1 MNDTP
6 HARGVFL
13 AAMAVVVL
21 GAAVGGGS
29 SGGSVLGPFAIG
41 APAAL
46 TIGMVLALLGLSA
59 FEKLSKQA
67 AKLLIQVSI
76 VLLGFSI
83 PLGEVARAGLAGLG
97 LAAGTIALALAA
109 GLLLGRLLKTDR
121 ELTTLLTSGTAICGG
136 SAIAATGAA
145 IRASAASISLATAI
159 VFLLNA
165 GGVYAYPPLGRWMGL
180 SQAQFG
186 AWSAIGIHDTAG
198 VVAAAKTYGS
208 EALAQATIIKL
219 TRVLWIVPVSLVLA
233 ARHRVSGGAVPS
245 VTTGTF
251 ATAATSA
258 APRLAWASIVPW
270 FITGF
275 LLACLL
281 RTMVP
286 ALADP
291 RDWLP
296 GGVSV
301 AEALRW
307 LGKFLLTVALF
318 LIGTGLSR
326 KALAAAG
333 WRPLA
338 LGIAL
343 WLIVSIASLVA
354 VRAFVG

>member
-1 MNDTP
+1 MSDSP
-6 HARGVFL
+6 AARGVFL
-13 AAMAVVVL
+13 VALAVVAL
-21 GAAVGGGS
+21 GASLGGGGGGS
-29 SGGSVLGPFAIG
+29 GALGPLTIG

-46 TIGMVLALLGLSA
+46 AIGMALALVGLVA
-59 FEKLSKQA
+59 FGPTCKAA
-67 AKLLIQVSI
+67 AKLLIQISI

-83 PLGEVARAGLAGLG
+83 PLGEVARAGLSGLG
-97 LAAGTIALALAA
+97 LAAGTIALVLVA
-109 GLLLGRLLKTDR
+109 GLALGRALRTDR
-121 ELTTLLTSGTAICGG
+121 EFTTLLTSGTAICGG

-165 GGVYAYPPLGRWMGL
+165 GGVYAYPALGRWMGL

-233 ARHRVSGGAVPS
+233 AWHRRGAAAAGTP
-245 VTTGTF
+245 TG
-251 ATAATSA
+251 
-258 APRLAWASIVPW
+258 PRLAWASIVPW
-270 FITGF
+270 FIVGF

-281 RTMVP
+281 GTFVP

-291 RDWLP
+291 RAWLP

-307 LGKFLLTVALF
+307 SGKFLLTIALF

-338 LGIAL
+338 LGVAL
-343 WLIVSIASLVA
+343 WLIVSVASLVA
-354 VRAFVG
+354 VRALVA

>member
-1 MNDTP
+1 MSDSP
-6 HARGVFL
+6 AARGAFL
-13 AAMAVVVL
+13 VALAVVVL
-21 GAAVGGGS
+21 GAAAGGGA
-29 SGGSVLGPFAIG
+29 GALGPLAIG

-46 TIGMVLALLGLSA
+46 AIGMVLALVGLVA
-59 FEKLSKQA
+59 FGPTCKTV

-83 PLGEVARAGLAGLG
+83 PLGEVARAGLSGLG
-97 LAAGTIALALAA
+97 LAAGTIALVLVA
-109 GLLLGRLLKTDR
+109 GLVLGRVLRTDR

-165 GGVYAYPPLGRWMGL
+165 GGVYAYPPLGRWMGM

-219 TRVLWIVPVSLVLA
+219 TRVLWIVPVSLTLA
-233 ARHRVSGGAVPS
+233 AWHRRGA
-245 VTTGTF
+245 TGADAPAKPRF
-251 ATAATSA
+251 AWT
-258 APRLAWASIVPW
+258 SIVPW
-270 FITGF
+270 FIAGF

-281 RTMVP
+281 RTFVP

-307 LGKFLLTVALF
+307 TGKFLLTVALF

-338 LGIAL
+338 MGVSL
-343 WLIVSIASLVA
+343 WLIVSVASLIA
-354 VRAFVG
+354 VRALIA